1 MREKGRACQN
11 HMFGGLVSL
20 QSRVKEVC
28 SARVSETVPL
38 LSKAKGLRKD
48 LAVVEKPLQ
57 QEC

>member
-1 MREKGRACQN
+1 MK
-11 HMFGGLVSL
+11 
-20 QSRVKEVC
+20 SRVKEVC